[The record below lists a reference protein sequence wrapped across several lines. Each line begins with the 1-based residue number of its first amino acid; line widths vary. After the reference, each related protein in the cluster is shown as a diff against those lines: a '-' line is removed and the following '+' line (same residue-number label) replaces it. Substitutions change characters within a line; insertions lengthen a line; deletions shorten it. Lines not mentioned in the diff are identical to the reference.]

1 MFLSAERS
9 VLVVVDVQQRLAPA
23 MPALDRVLARLDLLL
38 TTAAATRVG
47 GWGPPGDPDRA
58 VPEGART
65 YAACRRAGGAGRDGW
80 VEKTAFGACGEPAFV
95 DAVRRQRP
103 RPRRRSAGQ
112 GGACLACLQTALGLS
127 AAGVETVLLRDACA
141 SRRDV
146 DHGHRDDPGH
156 GGGRDR
162 RHHRDGGS
170 SSGWPAPTRRRS
182 RRSSRR

>member
-38 TTAAATRVG
+38 TTAAATGVPVILTEQYPKG
-47 GWGPPGDPDRA
+47 LGHTLPAVAQAAPGA
-58 VPEGART
+58 MV
-65 YAACRRAGGAGRDGW
+65 

-95 DAVRRQRP
+95 DAVRGSGRD
-103 RPRRRSAGQ
+103 
-112 GGACLACLQTALGLS
+112 LAVVCGMEAHVCVLQTALGLS

-146 DHGHRDDPGH
+146 DHDT
-156 GGGRDR
+156 
-162 RHHRDGGS
+162 
-170 SSGWPAPTRRRS
+170 AMTRATAAGVTVATTEMAVFEWLARADTAAFKAIQPKIKALA
-182 RRSSRR
+182 